1 MAILL
6 PSLTAVYHLN
16 TGLKS
21 AVSISSSAGVVLGI
35 VPAGFLADRVGRKR
49 VMVGGTVVYSVLTFL
64 TGFAPD
70 IAAVIALRVLAGIAM
85 GAVFPLPY
93 AYAAELCPP
102 GVRGRFTGIADS
114 FLSVGYFLSP
124 LLALVLIPSVANGTG
139 WRVMFLLGGVP
150 VLFALLA
157 WKYVPES
164 PRWYEAKG
172 RFADAERVLRGI
184 EARVTAELGTPLP
197 PPAATPPAATPP
209 AATPPAA
216 APPAAPAATAPV
228 RELFSRRYLR
238 RSVTLWTTFGGLFFV
253 FYSIQTFMPTVVASM
268 GFTLT
273 SAFAFTA
280 VIVVVSIPGKLVEAW
295 LVERWGR
302 RTVIIVFG
310 TLAAI
315 AALAFGFARGAVVVL
330 LIGCVMSFF
339 GIGVDPAVKVYTA
352 ESYPTSVRATGTS
365 VTEGIGRLFSGVI
378 GPSLIPLLLD
388 AGGVSAVYLL
398 IGAVAI
404 VAVITVAVFGE
415 ETKGRT
421 LESITPPQDRPPAPD
436 RPINLVGGAV

>member
-1 MAILL
+1 
-6 PSLTAVYHLN
+6 
-16 TGLKS
+16 
-21 AVSISSSAGVVLGI
+21 
-35 VPAGFLADRVGRKR
+35 
-49 VMVGGTVVYSVLTFL
+49 
-64 TGFAPD
+64 
-70 IAAVIALRVLAGIAM
+70 
-85 GAVFPLPY
+85 
-93 AYAAELCPP
+93 
-102 GVRGRFTGIADS
+102 
-114 FLSVGYFLSP
+114 
-124 LLALVLIPSVANGTG
+124 
-139 WRVMFLLGGVP
+139 
-150 VLFALLA
+150 
-157 WKYVPES
+157 
-164 PRWYEAKG
+164 
-172 RFADAERVLRGI
+172 
-184 EARVTAELGTPLP
+184 
-197 PPAATPPAATPP
+197 
-209 AATPPAA
+209 
-216 APPAAPAATAPV
+216 
-228 RELFSRRYLR
+228 
-238 RSVTLWTTFGGLFFV
+238 
-253 FYSIQTFMPTVVASM
+253 MPTVVASM

-310 TLAAI
+310 MLAAV

-388 AGGVSAVYLL
+388 AGGVRAVYLL
-398 IGAVAI
+398 IGAAAI

-421 LESITPPQDRPPAPD
+421 LESITAPQDRPPAPD